1 MPARDWAR
9 GSQRAS
15 RASGLEQSF
24 LSYAGS
30 RPVRPDWSKRDP
42 RDGQQAPG
50 PERSVILLDTNV
62 LSALMQREPD
72 QTVVAW
78 LDEQPSES
86 IWTTSI
92 TVFEVRMGLE
102 LLATG
107 RRRSQLEQKF
117 DRLLVEDLD
126 GRVQLFDRAA
136 ADAAGTIAA
145 SRQRAG
151 RTVEIR
157 DVQIAGIVSARKATL
172 ATRNVRHFEG
182 LDIRLV
188 NPWQK

>member
-1 MPARDWAR
+1 
-9 GSQRAS
+9 
-15 RASGLEQSF
+15 
-24 LSYAGS
+24 
-30 RPVRPDWSKRDP
+30 
-42 RDGQQAPG
+42 
-50 PERSVILLDTNV
+50 VILLDTNV

-72 QTVVAW
+72 QTVVDW
-78 LDEQPSES
+78 LDKQPSES

-102 LLATG
+102 LLAKG
-107 RRRSQLEQKF
+107 RRRSRLEQEF
-117 DRLLVEDLD
+117 DRLLTDDLG

-157 DVQIAGIVSARKATL
+157 DAQIAGITSARNATL
-172 ATRNVRHFEG
+172 ATRNTRHFESLG
-182 LDIRLV
+182 VTLV
-188 NPWQK
+188 DPWRPARS

>member
-1 MPARDWAR
+1 MCA
-9 GSQRAS
+9 
-15 RASGLEQSF
+15 L
-24 LSYAGS
+24 
-30 RPVRPDWSKRDP
+30 
-42 RDGQQAPG
+42 
-50 PERSVILLDTNV
+50 ILLDTNV

-72 QTVVAW
+72 QTVVTW

-86 IWTTSI
+86 VWTTAI
-92 TVFEVRMGLE
+92 TVFEIRMGLE
-102 LLATG
+102 LLAKG
-107 RRRSQLEQKF
+107 RRRSQFEQEF

-151 RTVEIR
+151 LTVEIR
-157 DVQIAGIVSARKATL
+157 DVQIAGVASSRKATL

-182 LDIRLV
+182 LGIRLV
-188 NPWQK
+188 NPWKK

>member
-1 MPARDWAR
+1 
-9 GSQRAS
+9 
-15 RASGLEQSF
+15 
-24 LSYAGS
+24 
-30 RPVRPDWSKRDP
+30 
-42 RDGQQAPG
+42 
-50 PERSVILLDTNV
+50 VILLDTNV

-72 QTVVAW
+72 QAVVAW

-102 LLATG
+102 LLAKG
-107 RRRSQLEQKF
+107 RRRNHLEQEF
-117 DRLLVEDLD
+117 DRLLAEDLE

-136 ADAAGTIAA
+136 ANAAGSIAA
-145 SRQRAG
+145 ARQRAG
-151 RTVEIR
+151 RSVEMR
-157 DVQIAGIVSARKATL
+157 DVQIAGVASARKATL

-182 LDIRLV
+182 LGIRLV

>member
-1 MPARDWAR
+1 M
-9 GSQRAS
+9 
-15 RASGLEQSF
+15 
-24 LSYAGS
+24 
-30 RPVRPDWSKRDP
+30 
-42 RDGQQAPG
+42 
-50 PERSVILLDTNV
+50 ILLDTNV
-62 LSALMQREPD
+62 LSALMQRQPD

-86 IWTTSI
+86 IWTTTI

-102 LLATG
+102 LLAEG
-107 RRRSQLEQKF
+107 HRRTRLGQEF
-117 DRLLVEDLD
+117 DKLLAEDLD
-126 GRVQLFDRAA
+126 GRVQVFDRAA

-157 DVQIAGIVSARKATL
+157 DVQIAGIVGARKATL

-182 LDIRLV
+182 LGIRLV
-188 NPWQK
+188 DPWQR

>member
-1 MPARDWAR
+1 VSA
-9 GSQRAS
+9 
-15 RASGLEQSF
+15 
-24 LSYAGS
+24 
-30 RPVRPDWSKRDP
+30 
-42 RDGQQAPG
+42 
-50 PERSVILLDTNV
+50 VILLDTNV

-86 IWTTSI
+86 VWTTAI

-102 LLATG
+102 LLTKG
-107 RRRSQLEQKF
+107 RRRSQLEQEF
-117 DRLLVEDLD
+117 DRLLIEDLD

-151 RTVEIR
+151 RTAEIR
-157 DVQIAGIVSARKATL
+157 DVQIAGVASSRKATL

-182 LDIRLV
+182 LGIGLV
-188 NPWQK
+188 NPWKK

>member
-1 MPARDWAR
+1 M
-9 GSQRAS
+9 
-15 RASGLEQSF
+15 
-24 LSYAGS
+24 YAL
-30 RPVRPDWSKRDP
+30 
-42 RDGQQAPG
+42 
-50 PERSVILLDTNV
+50 ILLDTNV

-86 IWTTSI
+86 VWTTAI

-102 LLATG
+102 LLAKG
-107 RRRSQLEQKF
+107 RRRSQLEQEF
-117 DRLLVEDLD
+117 DSLLVKDLD

-136 ADAAGTIAA
+136 ADAAGAIAA

-157 DVQIAGIVSARKATL
+157 DVQIAGVASSRRATL
-172 ATRNVRHFEG
+172 ATRNVRYFEG
-182 LDIRLV
+182 LDVRLV
-188 NPWQK
+188 NPWKK